1 MENNNPAK
9 NLIEKLINADD
20 TYLSRVKNLSDTLT
34 TLLKGKVPEGIIQD
48 LHFLDSMNPTKKRNF
63 LRIILSHLNSQPY
76 KEVKPTETE
85 EKPKNRFT
93 IFDLEKYQI
102 ENLSSLTTL
111 EKKSFKKIMLKNV
124 YQALYNFPEKYEDR
138 RVKKILKVKDGETG
152 TFYAQVE
159 DIKRVNRGKLKVE
172 VILKQDNVSFSALFF
187 YDKPYLYT
195 YFRKGKTV
203 KLFGKVN
210 VYKKTYSLVQ
220 PELLEVKED
229 SIDTIAPVYSLR
241 GDSSIKTT
249 GQTINHLRR
258 GIFKIVEKFSDV
270 KDFIPSYILEK
281 YGFPPLSKALKFVHH
296 PDENADVDDLNNFQD
311 IHQKRLIFDELFLL
325 QLAQKYR
332 KALLQR
338 HPSYSIKV
346 KENFL
351 QEVEKNL
358 PFQLTNAQRRTIKE
372 ILSDLE
378 KDIPMN
384 RMILGDVGSGKT
396 VVAAIASLAAALNN
410 YQSAVM
416 APTEILAQQH
426 YNNFKNFL
434 KPFLKDYEIALLTG
448 SLSSSE
454 KKKIYKAV
462 ESGIVKVVIGTH
474 ALLEEKLKFKDLAL
488 VVVDEQHRFGVEQ
501 RKSLIER
508 SEKKPH
514 VMVMTATPI
523 PRTLALAYYGDLDIS
538 KLDELPK
545 GRKPVKTVILFERER
560 DKLYSVIKQEL
571 EKGRQ
576 VFVVYPLIQESEK
589 TDLKSAE
596 EGFKHYQE
604 AFPDYKVVLLHGKMK
619 QEEKDRIMQEFKEGK
634 AHILVSTTVIEVG
647 VDIPNATVMVIE
659 EAHRFGLSQ
668 IHQLRGRIGRGQYEG
683 YCFLM
688 APDELS
694 QPQQDSSK
702 EKSRLKALERL
713 KILVKTSNGFEIAE
727 KDLELRGAGD
737 IAGTRQSGES
747 AFMLADLKRDEEL
760 LEIATKE
767 AQEIINQ
774 DPTLSK
780 YKELKDIIYKM
791 YADRFDLV
799 NIA

>member
-20 TYLSRVKNLSDTLT
+20 VYLSRVKSLGDTLK
-34 TLLKGKVPEGIIQD
+34 TLLKGKVPEGILQD
-48 LHFLDSMNPTKKRNF
+48 LQLLDSMNPAKKRNF
-63 LRIILSHLNSQPY
+63 LKIILFHLNSQPY
-76 KEVKPTETE
+76 NEIKTTKNE

-93 IFDLEKYQI
+93 IFDLEKYEI
-102 ENLSSLTTL
+102 NNLSSLTTL
-111 EKKSFKKIMLKNV
+111 EKKSFKKIMVKNV

-159 DIKRVNRGKLKVE
+159 DIKKVNRGKLKVE
-172 VILKQDNVSFSALFF
+172 VILRQDNVLFSALFF

-195 YFRKGKTV
+195 YFRKGRTV
-203 KLFGKVN
+203 KLFGKVS
-210 VYKKTYSLVQ
+210 VYKKNYSLIQ
-220 PELLEVKED
+220 PDLLEEKED
-229 SIDTIAPVYSLR
+229 PIDTIAPVYSLR

-258 GIFKIVEKFSDV
+258 GMFKIVEKFSDV
-270 KDFIPSYILEK
+270 KDYIPNFILEK
-281 YGFPPLSKALKFVHH
+281 YNFPPLSKALKFIHH
-296 PDENADVDDLNNFQD
+296 PDENTDIDELNNFQN

-338 HPSYSIKV
+338 NPSYNIKV
-346 KENFL
+346 KEDFL

-358 PFQLTNAQRRTIKE
+358 PFQLTNAQKRTIKE

-378 KDIPMN
+378 KEVPMN
-384 RMILGDVGSGKT
+384 RMVLGDVGSGKT
-396 VVAAIASLAAALNN
+396 VVAAISSLAVALNN

-434 KPFLKDYEIALLTG
+434 KPYLKDYEIALLTG
-448 SLSSSE
+448 SLSSTE

-545 GRKPVKTVILFERER
+545 GRKPVKTVILFEKER

-694 QPQQDSSK
+694 QPQSDSSK

-713 KILVKTSNGFEIAE
+713 KILVKTNNGFEIAE

-737 IAGTRQSGES
+737 IAGVRQSGES
-747 AFMLADLKRDEEL
+747 GFILADLKRDEEL

-767 AQEIINQ
+767 AQEMINQ

-780 YKELKDIIYKM
+780 YKELKDVVYKM
-791 YADRFDLV
+791 YADKFDLV
-799 NIA
+799 SIA

>member
-1 MENNNPAK
+1 MIQP
-9 NLIEKLINADD
+9 D
-20 TYLSRVKNLSDTLT
+20 
-34 TLLKGKVPEGIIQD
+34 LL
-48 LHFLDSMNPTKKRNF
+48 
-63 LRIILSHLNSQPY
+63 
-76 KEVKPTETE
+76 E
-85 EKPKNRFT
+85 EK
-93 IFDLEKYQI
+93 
-102 ENLSSLTTL
+102 
-111 EKKSFKKIMLKNV
+111 
-124 YQALYNFPEKYEDR
+124 ED
-138 RVKKILKVKDGETG
+138 
-152 TFYAQVE
+152 
-159 DIKRVNRGKLKVE
+159 
-172 VILKQDNVSFSALFF
+172 
-187 YDKPYLYT
+187 P
-195 YFRKGKTV
+195 
-203 KLFGKVN
+203 
-210 VYKKTYSLVQ
+210 
-220 PELLEVKED
+220 
-229 SIDTIAPVYSLR
+229 IDTIAPVYSLR

-258 GIFKIVEKFSDV
+258 GMFKIVEKFSDV
-270 KDFIPSYILEK
+270 KDYIPNFILEK
-281 YGFPPLSKALKFVHH
+281 YNFPPLSKALKFIHH
-296 PDENADVDDLNNFQD
+296 PDENTDIDELNNFQN

-338 HPSYSIKV
+338 NPSYNIKV
-346 KENFL
+346 KEDFL

-358 PFQLTNAQRRTIKE
+358 PFQLTNAQKRTIKE

-378 KDIPMN
+378 KEVPMN
-384 RMILGDVGSGKT
+384 RMVLGDVGSGKT
-396 VVAAIASLAAALNN
+396 VVAAISSLAVALNN

-434 KPFLKDYEIALLTG
+434 KPYLKDYEIALLTG
-448 SLSSSE
+448 SLSSTE

-545 GRKPVKTVILFERER
+545 GRKPVKTVILFEKER

-694 QPQQDSSK
+694 QFQSDSSK

-713 KILVKTSNGFEIAE
+713 KILVKTNNGFEIAE

-737 IAGTRQSGES
+737 IAGVRQSGES
-747 AFMLADLKRDEEL
+747 GFILADLKRDEEL

-767 AQEIINQ
+767 AQEMINQ

-780 YKELKDIIYKM
+780 YKELKDVVYKM
-791 YADRFDLV
+791 YADKFDLV
-799 NIA
+799 SIA